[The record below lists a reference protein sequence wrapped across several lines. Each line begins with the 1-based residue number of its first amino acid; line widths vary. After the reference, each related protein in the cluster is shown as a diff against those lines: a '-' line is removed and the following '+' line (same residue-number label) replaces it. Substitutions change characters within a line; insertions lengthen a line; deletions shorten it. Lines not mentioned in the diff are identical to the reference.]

1 MPEPKGS
8 LTAAQYEI
16 MAVVWKAGDAGVT
29 VAEIWQAIAESRTI
43 GRTTVLNQV
52 DRLEKRGWLQRLPGD
67 GSTRFRAALS
77 KDDASRQLVA
87 GFVSDYF
94 DGSSADLVSA
104 LLGSEAR
111 ALTRKEVDRL
121 RKLLDQ
127 ARRRREEGQP

>member
-1 MPEPKGS
+1 MPPPKGS

-16 MAVVWKAGDAGVT
+16 MAVVWNAGDAGVT

-52 DRLEKRGWLQRLPGD
+52 DRLEKRGWLRRLAGD
-67 GSTRFRAALS
+67 GSTRFHAALS
-77 KDDASRQLVA
+77 KEDASRQLVA

-111 ALTRKEVDRL
+111 AMTRHEVARL
-121 RKLLDQ
+121 RKLLEQ
-127 ARRRREEGQP
+127 ARRNREEGQP

>member
-1 MPEPKGS
+1 MQEPKGS

-16 MAVVWKAGDAGVT
+16 MVAVWNAGDTGVT
-29 VAEIWQAIAESRTI
+29 VAEIWQTIAEARTI

-52 DRLEKRGWLQRLPGD
+52 DRLEKRGWLWRVSGD

-77 KDDASRQLVA
+77 RDEASRQLVA

-94 DGSSADLVSA
+94 AGSGADLVSA
-104 LLGSEAR
+104 LLGSEAG
-111 ALTRKEVDRL
+111 ALTRQEVDRL

-127 ARRRREEGQP
+127 ARRRPKERQP